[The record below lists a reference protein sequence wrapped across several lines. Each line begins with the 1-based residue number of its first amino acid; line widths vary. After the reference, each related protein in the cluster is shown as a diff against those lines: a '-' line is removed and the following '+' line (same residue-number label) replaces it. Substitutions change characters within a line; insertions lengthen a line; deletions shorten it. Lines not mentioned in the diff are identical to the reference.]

1 MEWWN
6 KYFTADYLK
15 LYGHTEQKAPSEVA
29 GVLRMLQI
37 NPPAKILDLCCGF
50 GRHAIVLAGE
60 GFDVTGLDISE
71 PFLEMARQRAALLG
85 VKVNLVQGDMRHLEE
100 KNSYDAIV
108 NLFTAFGF
116 FASEED
122 DFQVLQG
129 VAKALNE
136 DGQFLIDTVNR
147 DNIIHSLHPKRWSA
161 DNGTV
166 ILEERFFDFFKS
178 RLEIN
183 LELVEKTEKNRK
195 LEYSFRLYTLTEM
208 LSLFSKAGLELT
220 DVYGDFDGSQY
231 SAQSPRMI
239 LVARKKD

>member
-29 GVLRMLQI
+29 GILRMLQI
-37 NPPAKILDLCCGF
+37 RPPASILDLCCGF

-60 GFDVTGLDISE
+60 GFEVTGLDLSE
-71 PFLEMARQRAALLG
+71 SFLRMAKQRADLLG
-85 VKVNLVQGDMRHLEE
+85 VRLDLIQADMRHIKQQEAF
-100 KNSYDAIV
+100 DAII

-116 FASEED
+116 FSSEEED
-122 DFQVLQG
+122 LQVLQG
-129 VAKALNE
+129 VSRALKK

-147 DNIIHSLHPKRWSA
+147 DNIIHSLQPKRWSI

-166 ILEERFFDFFKS
+166 VLEERIFDFFKS

-183 LELVEKTEKNRK
+183 LELVQKEDKNRR

-208 LSLFSKAGLELT
+208 LNLFSKTGLELT

-231 SAQSPRMI
+231 SAESPRML
-239 LVARKKD
+239 LVARKKT

>member
-6 KYFTADYLK
+6 KYFTADYLQ
-15 LYGHTEQKAPSEVA
+15 LYGHTDQKAPSEVA
-29 GVLRMLQI
+29 GLLRMLQLQ
-37 NPPAKILDLCCGF
+37 PPAQVLDLCCGF

-60 GFDVTGLDISE
+60 GFKVTGLDLSE
-71 PFLEMARQRAALLG
+71 TFLDMAKQRADLLG
-85 VKVNLVQGDMRHLEE
+85 VKLDLIKADMRHIQQHDA
-100 KNSYDAIV
+100 YDAII
-108 NLFTAFGF
+108 NLCTAFGF
-116 FASEED
+116 FDTEEED
-122 DFQVLQG
+122 FLVLQG
-129 VAKALNE
+129 VTRALKK

-147 DNIIHSLHPKRWSA
+147 DNIISSLQPKRWSI

-166 ILEERFFDFFKS
+166 VLEERFFDFFKS

-183 LELVEKTEKNRK
+183 LELVQKEDKNRR

-208 LSLFSKAGLELT
+208 LNLFSRAGLELT
-220 DVYGDFDGSQY
+220 DVYGDFNGSQY

>member
-29 GVLRMLQI
+29 GILRMLQI
-37 NPPAKILDLCCGF
+37 RPPASILDLCCGF

-60 GFDVTGLDISE
+60 GFEVTGLDLSE
-71 PFLEMARQRAALLG
+71 SFLRMAKQRADLLG
-85 VKVNLVQGDMRHLEE
+85 VRLDLIQADMRHIKQQEAF
-100 KNSYDAIV
+100 DAII

-116 FASEED
+116 FSSEDED
-122 DFQVLQG
+122 LQVLQG
-129 VAKALNE
+129 VSRALKK

-147 DNIIHSLHPKRWSA
+147 DNIIHSLQPKRWSI

-166 ILEERFFDFFKS
+166 VLEERIFDFFKS

-183 LELVEKTEKNRK
+183 LELVQIEDKNRR

-208 LSLFSKAGLELT
+208 LNLFSKTGLELT

-231 SAQSPRMI
+231 SAESPRML
-239 LVARKKD
+239 LVARKKT

>member
-29 GVLRMLQI
+29 SIIRMLQI
-37 NPPAKILDLCCGF
+37 TPPARILDLCCGF

-60 GFDVTGLDISE
+60 GFEVTGLDLSQ
-71 PFLEMARQRAALLG
+71 PFLDQAQQRADLLG
-85 VKVNLVQGDMRHLEE
+85 ITLRLEKADMRNIQHENTFDVVL
-100 KNSYDAIV
+100 

-116 FASEED
+116 FESEED
-122 DFQVLQG
+122 DIQVLKG
-129 VAKALNE
+129 IAKSLKK

-147 DNIIHSLHPKRWSA
+147 DNVVRDSHPKRWSV

-166 ILEERFFDFFKS
+166 VLEERFFDFFKS

-183 LELVEKTEKNRK
+183 LELVERNGGNRR

-208 LSLFSKAGLELT
+208 LNMFSKAGLTLT
-220 DVYGDFDGSQY
+220 DVYGDFDGSVY
-231 SAQSPRMI
+231 SADSSRMI
-239 LVARKKD
+239 LVARKED